1 MARSGLS
8 KLWVLAAVAL
18 ASALVVPISLAS
30 AQSFTPITTGI
41 LRLHMG
47 SADYFKYD
55 PTFGGSSTQSLTTGT
70 NGGTKCQVT
79 VATTPA
85 LVTVDVASDRSNP
98 RFGNSGDSLG
108 VRSGNDGTGTP
119 CGRVNGGESITIQLA
134 GALAGRTMNY
144 VELDIEGKQNVSIL
158 GQAFLTTASDPSAV
172 VTSNTLTASA
182 FSGSDNGPDNDAS
195 NNRRLILGD
204 LDPAQSVEFDKIV
217 LSVAPVGDPATF
229 QGAFS
234 LEGGSDGSSLEN
246 VGPLGEQLGTRDS
259 LFRIVAPSD
268 GELDCGDTASA
279 SGVRVTRGQNLN
291 TAPEDCTPKPYSIDR
306 TGDSVTF
313 LVEGATQQATYTV
326 AIDWSPVADTNPP
339 VIAPTQIDIPGGFHD
354 MQWCDPD
361 GPDAGSNPDL
371 PFLVGSTTQK
381 EIACITNQDWA
392 VFSATQVQE
401 TETIYLEA
409 DVGFRK

>member
-1 MARSGLS
+1 MGRFRLS
-8 KLWVLAAVAL
+8 KLWALAAVAL
-18 ASALVVPISLAS
+18 AAALLVPISLAT

-47 SADYFKYD
+47 SADFFRYD

-85 LVTVDVASDRSNP
+85 LVTVGVASDRSNP

-144 VELDIEGKQNVSIL
+144 AELDIEGKQNVSIL
-158 GQAFLTTASDPSAV
+158 GQAFLTTASDPDAV
-172 VTSNTLTASA
+172 VTSTTLSASA

-195 NNRRLILGD
+195 NNRRLILGS
-204 LDPAQSVEFDKIV
+204 LDATQSMEFDKIV

-234 LEGGSDGSSLEN
+234 LEGGSDGASLEN
-246 VGPLGEQLGTRDS
+246 VGPLGLQLGTKDS

-268 GELDCGDTASA
+268 GELGCGDTVSE
-279 SGVRVTRGQNLN
+279 SGVTIHRGDNLN
-291 TAPEDCTPKPYSIDR
+291 TTPAECTDKPYSIDR

-313 LVEGATQQATYTV
+313 LAEGATQRATYTV
-326 AIDWSPVADTNPP
+326 QIAWSPVADTNPP
-339 VIAPTQIDIPGGFHD
+339 VIAPTQIDIPGGFHV

-361 GPDAGSNPDL
+361 GTDAGSNPDL
-371 PFLVGSTTQK
+371 PLLVGSSTEK

-392 VFSATQVQE
+392 VFDATHVQE
-401 TETIYLEA
+401 LETIYLEA

>member
-8 KLWVLAAVAL
+8 KLWVLAVAAL
-18 ASALVVPISLAS
+18 AAALLVPISLAS
-30 AQSFTPITTGI
+30 AQSFTPITTGV

-47 SADYFKYD
+47 SSDFFRYD
-55 PTFGGSSTQSLTTGT
+55 PTFGGSSTQSLTTST
-70 NGGTKCQVT
+70 NGQTKCQVT

-85 LVTVDVASDRSNP
+85 LVTVGVASDRSNP
-98 RFGNSGDSLG
+98 KLGNSGDSLG

-119 CGRVNGGESITIQLA
+119 CGRVNGGEMVTIQLA

-144 VELDIEGKQNVSIL
+144 AELDIEGKQNVSIL
-158 GQAFLTTASDPSAV
+158 GEAFLTTASDPNAV
-172 VTSNTLTASA
+172 VTSTTLSA
-182 FSGSDNGPDNDAS
+182 GAFAGSDNGPDNDAS
-195 NNRRLILGD
+195 NNRRLILGT

-217 LSVAPVGDPATF
+217 LSVAPVGDPSTYP
-229 QGAFS
+229 GAFS
-234 LEGGSDGSSLEN
+234 LEGGSDGSGLEN
-246 VGPLGEQLGTRDS
+246 VGPLGQQLGTRDS

-268 GELDCGDTASA
+268 GELDCGDTTSA
-279 SGVRVTRGQNLN
+279 SGVRVTRGENLN
-291 TAPEDCTPKPYSIDR
+291 TTPEECTPKPYSIDR

-313 LVEGATQQATYTV
+313 LVEGATQKATYTV
-326 AIDWSPVADTNPP
+326 EIDWSPVADTNPP
-339 VIAPTQIDIPGGFHD
+339 VIAPTQIDIPGGYHD

-361 GPDAGSNPDL
+361 GPDDLSNPDL
-371 PFLVGSTTQK
+371 PFLVGSTTEK
-381 EIACITNQDWA
+381 EIACITKQVWT